1 MSRTVRNTPRSA
13 RPTRWPVSRD
23 ELSASFVRALR
34 KQ

>member
-13 RPTRWPVSRD
+13 RPTRRPVSRR
-23 ELSASFVRALR
+23 ELEASFTRALR